1 MRIAYRTDNVPQWG
15 TGAFAPAG
23 IPTPLASTGGT
34 QVRYLE
40 QWTDAQ
46 DPNVAGFA
54 NTAPW
59 DLSYQPSYAQ
69 VGLAPNVSRQPQ
81 FTGQDPPGAV
91 FGDIPDRA
99 YVPGLPLAFR
109 PVVNAR
115 HHMAYV
121 ASPENMGPVAWQRI
135 KIFSD
140 NVLPVPAANPGR
152 TGVPAQTQPPFGTV
166 VATPWPRPF
175 ITWPTWGT
183 SRQA

>member
-1 MRIAYRTDNVPQWG
+1 M
-15 TGAFAPAG
+15 
-23 IPTPLASTGGT
+23 
-34 QVRYLE
+34 
-40 QWTDAQ
+40 
-46 DPNVAGFA
+46 
-54 NTAPW
+54 
-59 DLSYQPSYAQ
+59 
-69 VGLAPNVSRQPQ
+69 GLAPNVSRQPQ

-121 ASPENMGPVAWQRI
+121 ASPENMGPVVWQRI

-152 TGVPAQTQPPFGTV
+152 TSMPAQTQPPFGTV